1 MRKSLQTR
9 LTVYFIAL
17 VLIPLLIVGAIVT
30 WQTYRSEVPHAL
42 ESQDQIAQRVA
53 EQVRSFIEGRET
65 ELHSLTDIN
74 DFSNAT
80 REEQTV
86 LLSNLF
92 SDQTVYEELILTN
105 GQGRELI
112 FLSRLKVVTPG
123 EFSNRAGSEEFDKP
137 KETNA
142 TYFSPVSFN
151 EVTGEPYMVV
161 SVPLL
166 DLRSGKLEYVLIA
179 KFRFKSVW
187 DLMAQAGVTGESA
200 VYMTDNNGFV
210 VAHANPSFVLKRAQI
225 TPPAENSF
233 TTGLSGTSVAL
244 AFSKIA
250 FGDQTFYVL
259 SEQPASEAL
268 SLAFKNIILTII
280 TTLLAIVVAGFLGV
294 LAARQIT
301 TPIAELATT
310 AQLISEG
317 DLTTRTTQVDN
328 EDEIG
333 ALATAFNRMTSQLRD
348 LIGSLEQRVAERT
361 KALSSVAEV
370 GIAAST
376 ILERDKLLQQVVDLT
391 KERFNLYHAHIYLL
405 NEAGDT
411 LVLASGAG
419 AAGKQMVAE
428 GRSIPLDREQSLVAR
443 AARERKGVTV
453 NDVTQAPDF
462 LPNPLLPDTHAE
474 LAVPM
479 IVGENVIGV
488 FDVQSETVGRF
499 TDADIAV
506 QTTLSSQVAIAVQ
519 NANQYEETKTA
530 LTQSEKLFN
539 ASDRLSQATNL
550 QELVKSIVESLGIH
564 AIDRAILGSLAYDDK
579 GELDGMTIV
588 ANWSQSAELPAS
600 PIDTHYSRNML
611 SSLSMFTSIEPL
623 FFSDV
628 LNDKRVDEA
637 TRVIAQKVNYRSVAA
652 LPIFIGSRRDAI
664 VLLEGQQPHNFT
676 QAEIRLLVSLGPQ
689 FAAILENRRQFERT
703 QEQAKREAMINV
715 IAQKIQSAPSI
726 EAAMKITA
734 RELGHAL
741 GMKATVVSLDSSAP
755 AGEVMK
761 KKEIAQ

>member
-1 MRKSLQTR
+1 
-9 LTVYFIAL
+9 
-17 VLIPLLIVGAIVT
+17 
-30 WQTYRSEVPHAL
+30 
-42 ESQDQIAQRVA
+42 
-53 EQVRSFIEGRET
+53 
-65 ELHSLTDIN
+65 
-74 DFSNAT
+74 
-80 REEQTV
+80 
-86 LLSNLF
+86 
-92 SDQTVYEELILTN
+92 
-105 GQGRELI
+105 
-112 FLSRLKVVTPG
+112 
-123 EFSNRAGSEEFDKP
+123 
-137 KETNA
+137 
-142 TYFSPVSFN
+142 
-151 EVTGEPYMVV
+151 
-161 SVPLL
+161 
-166 DLRSGKLEYVLIA
+166 
-179 KFRFKSVW
+179 
-187 DLMAQAGVTGESA
+187 
-200 VYMTDNNGFV
+200 
-210 VAHANPSFVLKRAQI
+210 
-225 TPPAENSF
+225 
-233 TTGLSGTSVAL
+233 
-244 AFSKIA
+244 
-250 FGDQTFYVL
+250 
-259 SEQPASEAL
+259 
-268 SLAFKNIILTII
+268 
-280 TTLLAIVVAGFLGV
+280 
-294 LAARQIT
+294 
-301 TPIAELATT
+301 
-310 AQLISEG
+310 
-317 DLTTRTTQVDN
+317 
-328 EDEIG
+328 
-333 ALATAFNRMTSQLRD
+333 
-348 LIGSLEQRVAERT
+348 
-361 KALSSVAEV
+361 
-370 GIAAST
+370 
-376 ILERDKLLQQVVDLT
+376 
-391 KERFNLYHAHIYLL
+391 
-405 NEAGDT
+405 
-411 LVLASGAG
+411 
-419 AAGKQMVAE
+419 MVAE

-462 LPNPLLPDTHAE
+462 LPNPLLPDTHSE

-741 GMKATVVSLDSSAP
+741 GMKATVVSLDSSAL

-761 KKEIAQ
+761 KKEIA

>member
-17 VLIPLLIVGAIVT
+17 VLIPLLIVGAIGA
-30 WQTYRSEVPHAL
+30 WQTYSGEVPHAL
-42 ESQDQIAQRVA
+42 ESQGQLAKRVA
-53 EQVRSFIEGRET
+53 EQVENFIEGRET
-65 ELHSLTDIN
+65 ELRSLTAIN

-92 SDQTVYEELILTN
+92 SDQTVYEELVLTN

-112 FLSRLKVVTPG
+112 FLSRSKVVTPG

-142 TYFSPVSFN
+142 TYFSPVFFN

-161 SVPLL
+161 SVPML
-166 DLRSGKLEYVLIA
+166 DLRSGRLDYVLIA
-179 KFRFKSVW
+179 KIRFKSVW

-233 TTGLSGTSVAL
+233 TTGLSGASAAL
-244 AFSKIA
+244 AVEKIT

-259 SEQPASEAL
+259 AEQPASEAL
-268 SLAFKNIILTII
+268 SLASKNIILTII
-280 TTLLAIVVAGFLGV
+280 TTLIAIVVAGFLGV

-301 TPIAELATT
+301 TPITELAAT
-310 AQLISEG
+310 AQLVSEG
-317 DLTTRTTQVDN
+317 DLTRTTHVSNQ
-328 EDEIG
+328 DEIG

-376 ILERDKLLQQVVDLT
+376 ILETDELLQQVVDLT

-419 AAGKQMVAE
+419 AAGRQMVAE

-462 LPNPLLPDTHAE
+462 LPNPLLPDTRSE
-474 LAVPM
+474 MAVPM
-479 IVGENVIGV
+479 IVGENIIGV
-488 FDVQSETVGRF
+488 FDVQSEAIGRF

-506 QTTLSSQVAIAVQ
+506 QTTLSSQVAVAVQ
-519 NANQYEETKTA
+519 NANQYEETRAA
-530 LTQSEKLFN
+530 LAQSEKLFN

-550 QELVKSIVESLGIH
+550 QELIKFIVESLGIR
-564 AIDRAILGSLAYDDK
+564 AIDRAILGSLAYNDRD
-579 GELDGMTIV
+579 ELDGMTII
-588 ANWSQSAELPAS
+588 ANWSKSAELPAS
-600 PIDTHYSRNML
+600 PIDTHYSKDML
-611 SSLSMFTSIEPL
+611 SSLSMFTSLEPL

-628 LNDKRVDEA
+628 WNDERVDEA
-637 TRVIAQKVNYRSVAA
+637 TRAIAQKVNYRSVAA
-652 LPIFIGSRRDAI
+652 LPIYIGSRRDAI
-664 VLLEGQQPHNFT
+664 VLLEGQQPHSFT
-676 QAEIRLLVSLGPQ
+676 QAETRLLASLSPQ
-689 FAAILENRRQFERT
+689 FAAILENRRQFERA
-703 QEQAKREAMINV
+703 QEQAKREAMLNLIT
-715 IAQKIQSAPSI
+715 QKIQGATSI

-741 GMKATVVSLDSSAP
+741 GMKPTLVSLDQPVP
-755 AGEVMK
+755 AGD
-761 KKEIAQ
+761 AQKVTGNRQ